1 MIYRLSL
8 KYLLIIPLGI
18 LLLGLLL
25 SIPYLILFSLLMAT
39 FVFLKVRFTQLVLLD
54 DRIQYSEGIV
64 FKSKKEIF
72 YKQINNIEHRSN
84 PIQGLLQAGTV
95 IIYTGNDIPLILESI
110 ENINEFKSKIT
121 INNT

>member
-1 MIYRLSL
+1 MMYRLSL
-8 KYLLIIPLGI
+8 KYLLLIPLGI

-25 SIPYLILFSLLMAT
+25 SIPYLIFFSLLMAT
-39 FVFLKVRFTQLVLLD
+39 FIFLKVRFTQVVLLG
-54 DRIQYSEGIV
+54 DRIQYSEGI
-64 FKSKKEIF
+64 FLKSKKEIF
-72 YKQINNIEHRSN
+72 YKQINNIEHRTN
-84 PIQGLLQAGTV
+84 PLQVLLQAGTV